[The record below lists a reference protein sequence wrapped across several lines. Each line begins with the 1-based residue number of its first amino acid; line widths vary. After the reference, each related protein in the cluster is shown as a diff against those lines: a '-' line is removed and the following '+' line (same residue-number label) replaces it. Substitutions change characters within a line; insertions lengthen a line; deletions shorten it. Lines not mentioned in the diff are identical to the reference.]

1 MLVLLILILWPI
13 AELFVVVEVAN
24 AIGFWYMLL
33 LLISAAWPIGWW
45 VARSQGRR
53 AWRQLQ
59 VAVAEGRPPNREV
72 LNGAMVIVGGV
83 LLMVPGFI
91 SDALGLLLLLPPV
104 RALLRLPLGRSLH
117 NRFVVRA
124 VGGTAR
130 PYDVDS
136 TARDV
141 DKPRLQR

>member
-1 MLVLLILILWPI
+1 MLVLLLLILWPI

-33 LLISAAWPIGWW
+33 LLIAAWPIGWW

-53 AWRQLQ
+53 AWRQFQ
-59 VAVAEGRPPNREV
+59 AAVAEGRAPTREV
-72 LNGAMVIVGGV
+72 LNGALVVVGGV

-91 SDALGLLLLLPPV
+91 SDAFGLLLLLPPV
-104 RALLRLPLGRSLH
+104 RALLRLPLGRSLR

-136 TARDV
+136 TARDI
-141 DKPRLQR
+141 DEPRLQP

>member
-1 MLVLLILILWPI
+1 MLVLLLLILWPI
-13 AELFVVVEVAN
+13 AELFVVVEVAD

-33 LLISAAWPIGWW
+33 LLIAAWPIGWF

-59 VAVAEGRPPNREV
+59 AAVAEGRAPTREV
-72 LNGAMVIVGGV
+72 LNGALVVLGGV

-91 SDALGLLLLLPPV
+91 SDAVGLLLLLPPV

-130 PYDVDS
+130 SYDVDS

-141 DKPRLQR
+141 DEPRLQP